1 MNLVVNMTTRN
12 AVYVQY
18 QFSLASLKGKN
29 GGFALVSSVFFFF
42 WKRRSTSKKLAMR
55 MGRGGG
61 RGEVPKN
68 IKDKEMIRKVFKNG
82 SGKKN
87 EGGYFL
93 THTFLSSVLWKTKCE

>member
-42 WKRRSTSKKLAMR
+42 LEKTKHLQKAGNENGKRR
-55 MGRGGG
+55 G
-61 RGEVPKN
+61 
-68 IKDKEMIRKVFKNG
+68 
-82 SGKKN
+82 
-87 EGGYFL
+87 EGGSPEEHQRQGDDKKSL
-93 THTFLSSVLWKTKCE
+93 QKWEW